1 MKTFYRYAALVA
13 GSLLGLCAC
22 SSDDDVAD
30 ASGKTPVAQP
40 QVIVSELTTTGF
52 KIRWEAVEGAGA
64 YVYTF
69 NGSEETSTD
78 ACQLSFGDLERQK
91 EYVVAVKATPKFADE
106 NTESPYTYVHVVT
119 DDLEQLPRPKITL
132 GCAYASKT
140 LITWTEVPETALY
153 EYTIG
158 GETYTTTDRMVTLGC
173 MPVHETVSIDKGI
186 DVWANFGT
194 HYFLERREIGMFNI
208 GKDSTGIVVADG
220 VKYEL
225 GYKDCLYITQGTKEV
240 TFASADP
247 EHPAK
252 FYMVSAPAHCSY
264 ETRLIKMADA
274 NHRPLGS
281 VETCNKRTINQFI
294 HPDVLKTCQLSMGM
308 TELEPGSNWNTMP
321 SHTHERRMEIYT
333 YFELPEGQ
341 VVFHMCGEPTQTR
354 HIVMHNEDAVISPS
368 WSIHSGVGTSNYTF
382 IWAMGGENMEF
393 DDMDNIATTDLR

>member
-1 MKTFYRYAALVA
+1 MLFSDGRNAVSLAVVKQADARMSKLKDELDKQLRQFRYDYPDVEFTVTRDQTELLDYSISNLINNIITGALLACVIIFFFMRDMTSPMLVILTIPVTLIISILVFYLLHISINII
-13 GSLLGLCAC
+13 SLSGLGLGIGMMVDN
-22 SSDDDVAD
+22 SII
-30 ASGKTPVAQP
+30 
-40 QVIVSELTTTGF
+40 VIDNITARW
-52 KIRWEAVEGAGA
+52 IRGEQLAGA
-64 YVYTF
+64 V
-69 NGSEETSTD
+69 
-78 ACQLSFGDLERQK
+78 
-91 EYVVAVKATPKFADE
+91 
-106 NTESPYTYVHVVT
+106 
-119 DDLEQLPRPKITL
+119 
-132 GCAYASKT
+132 
-140 LITWTEVPETALY
+140 
-153 EYTIG
+153 
-158 GETYTTTDRMVTLGC
+158 
-173 MPVHETVSIDKGI
+173 
-186 DVWANFGT
+186 
-194 HYFLERREIGMFNI
+194 
-208 GKDSTGIVVADG
+208 
-220 VKYEL
+220 
-225 GYKDCLYITQGTKEV
+225 TQGTKEV

-308 TELEPGSNWNTMP
+308 TELDPGSNWNTMP